1 MTFYS
6 KLPQDDKK
14 YSWTRHSLEKLR
26 QYALSPQRIKRVI
39 RNPRR
44 IEKGIAP
51 ETIAVMQPLGKGTLK
66 KKWSQEIWVMYQ
78 TKVKN
83 QKSKIKNIGSGQI
96 KIISVWR
103 YPGVSPERGI
113 LPIPPDILEEIQEYL
128 N

>member
-39 RNPRR
+39 KNPCR

-66 KKWSQEIWVMYQ
+66 KKWSQEIWVMYAQ
-78 TKVKN
+78 DKKVRNRKL
-83 QKSKIKNIGSGQI
+83 
-96 KIISVWR
+96 IITCWR
-103 YPGVSPERGI
+103 YPGVSPVRETI
-113 LPIPPDILEEIQEYL
+113 PIPSDILEEIQEYF